1 MAFSSLPAES
11 PFELLE
17 LPDGRWYVAKPIA
30 DTAPSLVAG
39 SFAKLET
46 SNEAPADTP
55 VGCYAS
61 RDDAE
66 LAIQRSASNA
76 SEPLSMFAPWIQRD

>member
-1 MAFSSLPAES
+1 MHAY

-39 SFAKLET
+39 SFARLET
-46 SNEAPADTP
+46 SDGTPSDTP
-55 VGCYAS
+55 VGCYAT

-66 LAIQRSASNA
+66 LAIQRSAA
-76 SEPLSMFAPWIQRD
+76 SSSKPLSMFAPWLQRE

>member
-1 MAFSSLPAES
+1 MHAH

-30 DTAPSLVAG
+30 DCAPSLVAG
-39 SFAKLET
+39 SFARLDEPDAAF
-46 SNEAPADTP
+46 SDTP

-66 LAIQRSASNA
+66 RAIQRSAMSGC
-76 SEPLSMFAPWIQRD
+76 EPLSMFAPWLQQNQLANDT

>member
-1 MAFSSLPAES
+1 MRPHS
-11 PFELLE
+11 FELLE

-39 SFAKLET
+39 SFARLET
-46 SNEAPADTP
+46 SENALSDTP

-61 RDDAE
+61 RYDAE
-66 LAIQRSASNA
+66 LAIQRVATNGCD
-76 SEPLSMFAPWIQRD
+76 PLAPFAEWFLSR